1 MNRIRDLIKG
11 WILSRKIFRRICVAY
26 CVENELLP
34 EVLCKMSS
42 ESARRMLNLPESMRR
57 TQLNQDLFAVMF
69 AGRGAGYFVEIGAND
84 GFTLS
89 NTVYLEEELQWKGL
103 LVEANTDYLE
113 SLKLREN
120 AVVSNVAVA
129 EYAGIMEFVSAGL
142 FGGLSAF
149 LSDEHAQITNAG
161 TKSEVRCDVLKAILD
176 DQGVP
181 EVVDFISLDIEGAEL
196 QVVRQFSKS
205 GRRFRCG
212 TIEHNYRQPDY
223 DEICNLLEADGYCI
237 VWRGRTGH
245 DLFFIDPNMVR

>member
-1 MNRIRDLIKG
+1 VKKIRNLVKD
-11 WILSRKIFRRICVAY
+11 WILSRKSFRRFCVAY
-26 CVENELLP
+26 CVANELLP

-42 ESARRMLNLPESMRR
+42 ESARKILNLPESVRR
-57 TQLNQDLFAVMF
+57 TQLNQDLLAVIF
-69 AGRGAGYFVEIGAND
+69 TGRGAGYFVEIGAND

-89 NTVYLEEELQWKGL
+89 NTVYLEEALHWKGL
-103 LVEANTDYLE
+103 LVEANIDYLD
-113 SLKLREN
+113 SLKRRKN

-142 FGGLSAF
+142 FGGLSAY
-149 LSDEHAQITNAG
+149 LGNEHAQITNAA

-176 DQGVP
+176 AQGVP

-212 TIEHNYRQPDY
+212 AIEHNYRQPDY
-223 DEICNLLEADGYCI
+223 DEMCNLLEADGYCI

-245 DLFFIDPNMVR
+245 DLFFIDPNMV